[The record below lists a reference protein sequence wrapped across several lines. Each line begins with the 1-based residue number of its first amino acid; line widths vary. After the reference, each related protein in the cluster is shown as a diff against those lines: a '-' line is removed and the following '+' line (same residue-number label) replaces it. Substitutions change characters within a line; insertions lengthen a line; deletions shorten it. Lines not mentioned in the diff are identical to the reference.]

1 MLKTI
6 NRLTSSESN
15 VPQAP
20 SPGCVAVMPTRRDV
34 VAATCTQRGCRVG
47 DIYIYS
53 GGEWLFPP
61 LTHPSQED
69 GIFCLRWMP
78 LSDILLVGTS
88 TGVAMWSLCALCD
101 RQTDKS
107 WVNLLNHPR
116 GLPVHDIQVCPTGR
130 LFAALSRGESDVIV
144 FDSCMKTA
152 TPLRSIRG
160 SRCAEMAWSPSGNA
174 ILVGTQ

>member
-116 GLPVHDIQVCPTGR
+116 GRPVHDIQVCPTGR